1 MSTNNPF
8 AKHTSSLFGSRG
20 CDIDQALTYAH
31 EVMSALSVESDKT
44 AMMTAIMVVVNT
56 AANAWTQSQGP
67 SPAQEIAAAWVR
79 DLVAQEVD
87 RHAAGL
93 QDKVDD
99 IIKEWIGANLD
110 IEEKMNEWAQNSI
123 SFEDACDTRIE
134 SWIENNLDVSSLV
147 DDAMGDYDLSEK
159 MEECIQNMDLVVRVR

>member
-31 EVMSALSVESDKT
+31 EVMSALSVEQDKT

-67 SPAQEIAAAWVR
+67 SPEQEIAAAWVR
-79 DLVAQEVD
+79 DLVAQEID
-87 RHAAGL
+87 KHAQGL
-93 QDKVDD
+93 QDKVSELVT
-99 IIKEWIGANLD
+99 EWLDENLD
-110 IEEKMNEWAQNSI
+110 DKVDEWVQNSLT
-123 SFEDACDTRIE
+123 FEDQCDHRVE
-134 SWIENNLDVSSLV
+134 RWIENNLDISNQIESTIN
-147 DDAMGDYDLSEK
+147 D
-159 MEECIQNMDLVVRVR
+159 MDLVVRVR

>member
-31 EVMSALSVESDKT
+31 EVMSALSVEQDKT

-67 SPAQEIAAAWVR
+67 SPEKLAVMDLIRNEIDRQLAQSEGVVLQALDDRINNWMEEHLEEKLDDWAGSGTCAFE
-79 DLVAQEVD
+79 DNVD
-87 RHAAGL
+87 ER
-93 QDKVDD
+93 V
-99 IIKEWIGANLD
+99 ERWITNNLD
-110 IEEKMNEWAQNSI
+110 ISDKIEEAIN
-123 SFEDACDTRIE
+123 D
-134 SWIENNLDVSSLV
+134 
-147 DDAMGDYDLSEK
+147 
-159 MEECIQNMDLVVRVR
+159 MDLVVRVR

>member
-31 EVMSALSVESDKT
+31 EVMSALSVEQDKT

-67 SPAQEIAAAWVR
+67 SPEQEIAAAWVR
-79 DLVAQEVD
+79 DLVAQEID
-87 RHAAGL
+87 KHAQGL
-93 QDKVDD
+93 QDKVDETVS
-99 IIKEWIGANLD
+99 EWIESNLD
-110 IEEKMNEWAQNSI
+110 GKLDEWVNNSL
-123 SFEDACDTRIE
+123 SFEDACDNRVE
-134 SWIENNLDVSSLV
+134 RWVENNLDISDQVS
-147 DDAMGDYDLSEK
+147 DAINDL
-159 MEECIQNMDLVVRVR
+159 DLVVRVR